1 MYQCLVLYSYR
12 FERSLMKSLFEKVQ
26 AFSSDILKVN
36 IQYLGFYHE
45 NYVLHYGKYNLEC
58 KNLFRKNWNN
68 LVHFSFDDRPLD
80 SDLRN
85 YHVEFSITRPN
96 ELIFLYNI
104 NIDLNKL
111 LIIDQVF
118 SDFPIDYGFVYN
130 TNSNYWGTAYAIGE
144 FDKIT
149 KVLGVESL
157 DREKMNKW
165 LMNSEK
171 INSGLLRNVYFEN
184 FINNKQLQ
192 NVTKVLRENKGDNNL
207 CRFNKINSELTQWI
221 VPKGGLEGIRNI
233 MILNNQII

>member
-1 MYQCLVLYSYR
+1 M
-12 FERSLMKSLFEKVQ
+12 
-26 AFSSDILKVN
+26 
-36 IQYLGFYHE
+36 
-45 NYVLHYGKYNLEC
+45 
-58 KNLFRKNWNN
+58 
-68 LVHFSFDDRPLD
+68 
-80 SDLRN
+80 RN